1 MQINTEQHIQIRH
14 DNFLVRLPKV
24 LFWIKKLDNNTK
36 SDFEAILRLLLKH
49 NIIADDSN
57 QKKCIKEVLD
67 QIEFEKSHFYGNRQC
82 QHLVEYDSL
91 QWRFDLNQM
100 ETNLNIVVREIKNKE
115 ERNTAIMNHGA
126 IFETDDPLTTA
137 AEHSMNAE
145 TPQTASFYP
154 ESPIY
159 QK

>member
-1 MQINTEQHIQIRH
+1 M
-14 DNFLVRLPKV
+14 
-24 LFWIKKLDNNTK
+24 
-36 SDFEAILRLLLKH
+36 
-49 NIIADDSN
+49 
-57 QKKCIKEVLD
+57 
-67 QIEFEKSHFYGNRQC
+67 
-82 QHLVEYDSL
+82 
-91 QWRFDLNQM
+91 
-100 ETNLNIVVREIKNKE
+100 NIVVREIKNKE

-137 AEHSMNAE
+137 VAENSMNAE

>member
-57 QKKCIKEVLD
+57 
-67 QIEFEKSHFYGNRQC
+67 
-82 QHLVEYDSL
+82 
-91 QWRFDLNQM
+91 
-100 ETNLNIVVREIKNKE
+100 
-115 ERNTAIMNHGA
+115 
-126 IFETDDPLTTA
+126 
-137 AEHSMNAE
+137 
-145 TPQTASFYP
+145 
-154 ESPIY
+154 
-159 QK
+159 

>member
-145 TPQTASFYP
+145 TP
-154 ESPIY
+154 
-159 QK
+159 

>member
-1 MQINTEQHIQIRH
+1 M
-14 DNFLVRLPKV
+14 

-57 QKKCIKEVLD
+57 QKTCIKEVLD

-126 IFETDDPLTTA
+126 ILETDNPLTTA
-137 AEHSMNAE
+137 AAEQSMNAE
-145 TPQTASFYP
+145 TP
-154 ESPIY
+154 
-159 QK
+159 